1 MKKTACLALLMAAA
15 LALGGCA
22 VSAEPAPA
30 PAPEGATARAQ
41 VDWPKER
48 LETDENGVPVLD
60 VYVVADEQVERVDVE
75 TYVEGVLAGEMKND
89 WPLEALK
96 AQAILARTFVLKF
109 LADKQS
115 KYEGADIS
123 TDIEEAQAYDASA
136 VNDRIRQAVSETEGL
151 VLSAGGE
158 LPYAWFHAHSGG
170 LTALA
175 REGLGWDKDE
185 PPYTQIVPGNEP
197 ESATGEKDAQMLRE
211 AQHWQASFP
220 YEEVEAAC
228 ETLGVDVTLEDGA
241 KLTIEERG
249 DSGRA
254 VSLGLNG
261 QTVDA
266 SDLRIALGSTKMR
279 STLITSLRAQ
289 EGKLVMAGTG
299 YGHGVGMSQW
309 GAYGMA
315 QAGSTAEEIVTY
327 YFKDVSIEKLWGAG
341 GAGGTLGGGGALGR
355 RRWLGAAPQ
364 YLCRSTT
371 PQALRAAK
379 GRKKRG
385 SFHPHRFPHPPPP
398 LVSLPSQ
405 ISAFCALPRTAL
417 VFAHAFRS
425 LCAARNSPPG

>member
-197 ESATGEKDAQMLRE
+197 ESAAGEKDAQMLRE

-228 ETLGVDVTLEDGA
+228 ETLGVDVTLHGRSEADHRGA
-241 KLTIEERG
+241 RRQRPRGAPWPERAERG
-249 DSGRA
+249 RVGPSHRARVHEDALNPHHQPARAGGQARHGGHRLRPRRGHEPVGR
-254 VSLGLNG
+254 
-261 QTVDA
+261 
-266 SDLRIALGSTKMR
+266 
-279 STLITSLRAQ
+279 
-289 EGKLVMAGTG
+289 
-299 YGHGVGMSQW
+299 
-309 GAYGMA
+309 
-315 QAGSTAEEIVTY
+315 
-327 YFKDVSIEKLWGAG
+327 LWHGAG
-341 GAGGTLGGGGALGR
+341 GQHGGGDRDVL
-355 RRWLGAAPQ
+355 L
-364 YLCRSTT
+364 
-371 PQALRAAK
+371 
-379 GRKKRG
+379 
-385 SFHPHRFPHPPPP
+385 
-398 LVSLPSQ
+398 
-405 ISAFCALPRTAL
+405 
-417 VFAHAFRS
+417 
-425 LCAARNSPPG
+425 

>member
-60 VYVVADEQVERVDVE
+60 VYVVAD
-75 TYVEGVLAGEMKND
+75 EGVLAGEMKND

-175 REGLGWDKDE
+175 REGQGRAALHADRAR
-185 PPYTQIVPGNEP
+185 QR
-197 ESATGEKDAQMLRE
+197 AGERDGGEERADAQ
-211 AQHWQASFP
+211 
-220 YEEVEAAC
+220 
-228 ETLGVDVTLEDGA
+228 
-241 KLTIEERG
+241 
-249 DSGRA
+249 
-254 VSLGLNG
+254 
-261 QTVDA
+261 
-266 SDLRIALGSTKMR
+266 
-279 STLITSLRAQ
+279 
-289 EGKLVMAGTG
+289 
-299 YGHGVGMSQW
+299 
-309 GAYGMA
+309 
-315 QAGSTAEEIVTY
+315 
-327 YFKDVSIEKLWGAG
+327 G
-341 GAGGTLGGGGALGR
+341 GAALAGI
-355 RRWLGAAPQ
+355 
-364 YLCRSTT
+364 
-371 PQALRAAK
+371 
-379 GRKKRG
+379 
-385 SFHPHRFPHPPPP
+385 
-398 LVSLPSQ
+398 LP
-405 ISAFCALPRTAL
+405 
-417 VFAHAFRS
+417 V
-425 LCAARNSPPG
+425 

>member
-1 MKKTACLALLMAAA
+1 MKKAAWMALLLAAAMAA
-15 LALGGCA
+15 GGCS

-30 PAPEGATARAQ
+30 PTGGAGAVNWPE
-41 VDWPKER
+41 ER
-48 LETDENGVPVLD
+48 LEKNEDGVPVLD
-60 VYVVADEQVERVDVE
+60 VYVVADEAVERVDVE

-109 LADKQS
+109 LSDKES
-115 KYEGADIS
+115 RYEGADIS

-136 VNDRIRQAVSETEGL
+136 VNDRIRQAVSETGGL

-175 REGLGWDKDE
+175 REGLGWDEDE

-197 ESATGEKDAQMLRE
+197 ESVQGEKDMQMLSE

-228 ETLGVDVTLEDGA
+228 ETLGVEVTLEDGA

-254 VSLGLNG
+254 VRLGLNG

-266 SDLRIALGSTKMR
+266 SDFRIALGSTKMR

-327 YFKDVSIEKLWGAG
+327 YFKDVSIEKLW
-341 GAGGTLGGGGALGR
+341 
-355 RRWLGAAPQ
+355 
-364 YLCRSTT
+364 
-371 PQALRAAK
+371 
-379 GRKKRG
+379 
-385 SFHPHRFPHPPPP
+385 
-398 LVSLPSQ
+398 
-405 ISAFCALPRTAL
+405 
-417 VFAHAFRS
+417 
-425 LCAARNSPPG
+425 

>member
-1 MKKTACLALLMAAA
+1 MALLLAAAMAA
-15 LALGGCA
+15 GGCS

-30 PAPEGATARAQ
+30 PTGGAKAIAWPE
-41 VDWPKER
+41 KR
-48 LETDENGVPVLD
+48 LEKNEDGVPVLD
-60 VYVVADEQVERVDVE
+60 VYVVADEAVERVDVE

-109 LADKQS
+109 LSDKES
-115 KYEGADIS
+115 RYEGADIS

-136 VNDRIRQAVSETEGL
+136 VNDRIRQAVSETGGM
-151 VLSAGGE
+151 VLNAGGE

-175 REGLGWDKDE
+175 REGLGWDEDE

-197 ESATGEKDAQMLRE
+197 ESAAGEKDAQMLSE

-228 ETLGVDVTLEDGA
+228 ETLGVEVTLEDGA
-241 KLTIEERG
+241 ELTIEERG

-254 VSLGLNG
+254 VRLGLNG

-266 SDLRIALGSTKMR
+266 SDFRIALGSTKMR

-327 YFKDVSIEKLWGAG
+327 YFKDVSIEKLW
-341 GAGGTLGGGGALGR
+341 
-355 RRWLGAAPQ
+355 
-364 YLCRSTT
+364 
-371 PQALRAAK
+371 
-379 GRKKRG
+379 
-385 SFHPHRFPHPPPP
+385 
-398 LVSLPSQ
+398 
-405 ISAFCALPRTAL
+405 
-417 VFAHAFRS
+417 
-425 LCAARNSPPG
+425 